1 LAWNVASW
9 IVSIG
14 LALAFAVLGAM
25 KLALSKEHL
34 VLRGADWADDFGP
47 GTVRFVGMTEVLGA
61 LGMILPAVLDIP
73 RWLALTAAAAGL
85 IVVVLGAAAVHAR
98 RREASMI
105 ALNFALLALA
115 AIAVWFRSS
124 H

>member
-1 LAWNVASW
+1 VASW

-25 KLALSKEHL
+25 KLALSKEQL
-34 VLRGADWADDFGP
+34 VLSGADWADDFGP

-61 LGMILPAVLDIP
+61 LGMILPAVPDIP